1 MAYSANQTTLSYK
14 VGNAAAFTQIP
25 MLKEVPEF
33 GGTPEKIDVTTLSDR
48 TRRHIPGIRDYGD
61 LVFKFLYDNSVGGNY
76 RVLKKLAANN
86 TTATFKLEYP
96 DGTAH
101 EFNAIPSVKM
111 DAGTINGALTFSAT
125 MMLQSDIGITDGT
138 GTPGGTGPGQSEL
151 VLPEGLLRSRLLTP
165 DDYTFTPQG
174 KLVLTTKTGHAAV
187 DNASNARTHE
197 RFYLRNSQ
205 YGQPGWNGDGGMDED
220 HSVVTAEF
228 SQNVTCRS
236 TWNQQVV
243 GIPTTATDIQKISF
257 GIRTLD
263 TWNRHDAKA
272 KSIHVEPFTA
282 ESGFETF
289 RIYGDFEIDFT
300 ESGGGL
306 NTVAY
311 SIIIGARPNRSGDNA
326 TLLFEECCCHIA
338 NSGVRFE
345 MTSGTDRIAVVD
357 FGIQAAVAATNTF
370 VSATQHV
377 LELNEPLQPG
387 DTVTLIA
394 DITTKKAGFSWGT
407 DGDDNAT
414 VTIIQPIERTMML
427 QGRRVRDETS
437 INVLEYFRGITYE
450 DHERGFRETKLF
462 ENKIAI
468 KTGFAGRNGDWS
480 YSQWAGASA
489 TTTQTLD
496 IHRLEVISRT

>member
-1 MAYSANQTTLSYK
+1 MAYSANQTTLSYR

-111 DAGTINGALTFSAT
+111 DAGTVNGALTFSAT
-125 MMLQSDIGITDGT
+125 MMLQGDIGITDGT
-138 GTPGGTGPGQSEL
+138 GRPGQSEPA
-151 VLPEGLLRSRLLTP
+151 LPEGLLRSRILTP
-165 DDYTFTPQG
+165 DDYTFTPQS
-174 KLVLTTKTGHAAV
+174 KLLLISRTGHATAE
-187 DNASNARTHE
+187 NASDTRTHE
-197 RFYLRNSQ
+197 RFHLRNSQ

-228 SQNVTCRS
+228 SQNVLCHS
-236 TWNQQVV
+236 TWNWQDI

-257 GIRTLD
+257 SIYSMDSWIRCEAEA
-263 TWNRHDAKA
+263 R
-272 KSIHVEPFTA
+272 SIHVEPFTA

-289 RIYGDFEIDFT
+289 RVYGDFEVDFT

-311 SIIIGARPNRSGDNA
+311 SIVIGARPNRSGDNA
-326 TLLFEECCCHIA
+326 TPLFEGGCCCRGGA

-345 MTSGTDRIAVVD
+345 KTSGTDRIAVAD
-357 FGIQAAVAATNTF
+357 FGIQAAIAATNTF
-370 VSATQHV
+370 VNAAQHV
-377 LELNEPLQPG
+377 LEFNEPLQPG
-387 DTVTLIA
+387 DTATLIA
-394 DITTKKAGFSWGT
+394 DITTKKAGIKWGVEE
-407 DGDDNAT
+407 DSDNAT
-414 VTIIQPIERTMML
+414 ITITQPIERQMML
-427 QGRRVRDETS
+427 QGRVSRDESMISMEEQTD
-437 INVLEYFRGITYE
+437 RGSFT
-450 DHERGFRETKLF
+450 HRAQGFRATELF
-462 ENKIAI
+462 EDKVVIS
-468 KTGFAGRNGDWS
+468 TGFSCSCCGDVPYRRWF
-480 YSQWAGASA
+480 ADVG
-489 TTTQTLD
+489 TVTQTLD
-496 IHRLEVISRT
+496 IHHLEVISRT